1 MLFYRFMD
9 DAPRVV
15 DPSLNLHVYDLIFQE
30 ICTSKDL
37 EFETFYIKNILLKE
51 GIKKNIF
58 YFLKIENIVF
68 LDNIFK
74 LFLIIL

>member
-9 DAPRVV
+9 DSPRVV
-15 DPSLNLHVYDLIFQE
+15 DPSLNLHAYDFVFQE
-30 ICTSKDL
+30 FCTSKDP
-37 EFETFYIKNILLKE
+37 EFKTFYVKNILLKE
-51 GIKKNIF
+51 GIKKNTF